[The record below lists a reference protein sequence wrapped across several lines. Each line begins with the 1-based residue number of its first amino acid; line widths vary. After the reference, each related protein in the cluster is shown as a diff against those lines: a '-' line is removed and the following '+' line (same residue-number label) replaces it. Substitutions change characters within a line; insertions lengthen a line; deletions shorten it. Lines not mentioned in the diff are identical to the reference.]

1 MEAEFLT
8 ADTALPP
15 CLPLPWAMLGLP
27 VSSTAKVMYA
37 RLLDA
42 ALAAGAED
50 ANGILHPRWQLPPCT
65 PKPCGGRRRARKAR
79 PPVRRPRP
87 AGGLVLRAQPAKPP
101 PPRPRAST
109 CVGGGAYP
117 KSHRLKAPPP
127 PKRKKVANCHFFAM
141 RYP

>member
-42 ALAAGAED
+42 ALPAGAS
-50 ANGILHPRWQLPPCT
+50 
-65 PKPCGGRRRARKAR
+65 
-79 PPVRRPRP
+79 
-87 AGGLVLRAQPAKPP
+87 GLR
-101 PPRPRAST
+101 
-109 CVGGGAYP
+109 GAE
-117 KSHRLKAPPP
+117 
-127 PKRKKVANCHFFAM
+127 
-141 RYP
+141 